1 MGLLRPNLG
10 QKCHNASAT
19 CCEGIIS
26 RENQGIGAHEGVVL
40 VMLIILGGLPG
51 CGKSTL
57 AKMLAERLSA
67 VWLRIDSIE
76 QALRDAHDL
85 YGNGPLEMGPQGYMV
100 AYQLAADNLALGHYV
115 IADSVNPLEI
125 TRAAWRDV
133 ARKTGVKF
141 VEIELIC
148 SDAGEHRKRIETRQT
163 SVPNLKLPD
172 WQAVQNRDYQPWHSG
187 QLVLDSAQNTAEQL
201 VGQVISRLFDDGAG

>member
-1 MGLLRPNLG
+1 
-10 QKCHNASAT
+10 
-19 CCEGIIS
+19 
-26 RENQGIGAHEGVVL
+26 
-40 VMLIILGGLPG
+40 MLIILGGLPG

-57 AKMLAERLSA
+57 AHMLAEQLSA

-85 YGNGPLEMGPQGYMV
+85 YGDGAFEMGPQGYMV

-133 ARKTGVKF
+133 AHKAGVKF

-148 SDAGEHRKRIETRQT
+148 SDVAEHRKRIETRQP

-172 WQAVQNRDYQPWHSG
+172 WQAVQDRDYQPWQNG
-187 QLVLDSAQNTAEQL
+187 QWVLDSTRNTAAQL
-201 VGQVISRLFDDGAG
+201 ATQVISRLFDGGKG

>member
-1 MGLLRPNLG
+1 
-10 QKCHNASAT
+10 
-19 CCEGIIS
+19 
-26 RENQGIGAHEGVVL
+26 
-40 VMLIILGGLPG
+40 MLIILGGLPG
-51 CGKSTL
+51 SGKSTL
-57 AKMLAERLSA
+57 AHTLASQLSA

-85 YGNGPLEMGPQGYMV
+85 YGSGSQEMGSLEMGPQGYMV
-100 AYQLAADNLALGHYV
+100 AYQLAVDNLALGHYV

-133 ARKTGVKF
+133 ARKAGVKYI
-141 VEIELIC
+141 EIELVC
-148 SDAGEHRKRIETRQT
+148 SDVAKHRKRIETRQS
-163 SVPNLKLPD
+163 SVANLKLPD

-201 VGQVISRLFDDGAG
+201 AGQVISRLFDNGAA